1 MAISEKTM
9 SNNRFIS
16 FSSIVSVIGLQ
27 EKNGISSRVERG
39 LMKSPS
45 KGCGY
50 SVLIVDGTREE
61 ALRVLKENR
70 IIENDES

>member
-1 MAISEKTM
+1 MEKELIYIG
-9 SNNRFIS
+9 SVNRALKSKEI
-16 FSSIVSVIGLQ
+16 LK
-27 EKNGISSRVERG
+27 KNGISSRVERG

-50 SVLIVDGTREE
+50 SVLIVDGTRKE

>member
-1 MAISEKTM
+1 MEKELIYIG
-9 SNNRFIS
+9 SVNRALKSKEI
-16 FSSIVSVIGLQ
+16 LK
-27 EKNGISSRVERG
+27 KNGISSRVERG

-70 IIENDES
+70 IIENDESW

>member
-1 MAISEKTM
+1 MEKELIYIG
-9 SNNRFIS
+9 SVNRALKSKEI
-16 FSSIVSVIGLQ
+16 LK
-27 EKNGISSRVERG
+27 KNGISSRVERG

-50 SVLIVDGTREE
+50 SELIVDGTREE

>member
-1 MAISEKTM
+1 MEKELIYIG
-9 SNNRFIS
+9 SVNRALKSKEI
-16 FSSIVSVIGLQ
+16 LK
-27 EKNGISSRVERG
+27 KNGISSRVERG

>member
-1 MAISEKTM
+1 MEKELIYIG
-9 SNNRFIS
+9 SVNRALKSKEI
-16 FSSIVSVIGLQ
+16 LK
-27 EKNGISSRVERG
+27 KNGISSRVERG

-61 ALRVLKENR
+61 ALHILKENR

>member
-1 MAISEKTM
+1 MEKELIYIG
-9 SNNRFIS
+9 SVNRALKSKEI
-16 FSSIVSVIGLQ
+16 LK
-27 EKNGISSRVERG
+27 KNGISSRVERG

-61 ALRVLKENR
+61 ALRVLQENR

>member
-1 MAISEKTM
+1 MEKELIYIG
-9 SNNRFIS
+9 SVNRALKSKEI
-16 FSSIVSVIGLQ
+16 LK
-27 EKNGISSRVERG
+27 KNGISSRVERG

-61 ALRVLKENR
+61 ALRVLQENR
-70 IIENDES
+70 IIENDESW

>member
-1 MAISEKTM
+1 MEKELIYIG
-9 SNNRFIS
+9 SVNRALKSKEI
-16 FSSIVSVIGLQ
+16 LK
-27 EKNGISSRVERG
+27 KNGISSRVERG

-61 ALRVLKENR
+61 ALRILKENR
-70 IIENDES
+70 IIENDESW